1 MPSLARCNAGNCLQ
15 KCCLSRGLINAVV
28 IGIKENIGP
37 THTLCSV
44 SPLNLSSIL
53 IWNRMSQL
61 SWNECGRLD
70 EVCEHRHRFVHSN
83 ITCTPALLL
92 SGYTHPTQY
101 YLRHYNGQI
110 YGGSNTKSNIR
121 IHRQSQLAA
130 LLVTVASCVTL
141 SCPTRQHR
149 LHKSRAQL

>member
-1 MPSLARCNAGNCLQ
+1 
-15 KCCLSRGLINAVV
+15 
-28 IGIKENIGP
+28 
-37 THTLCSV
+37 
-44 SPLNLSSIL
+44 
-53 IWNRMSQL
+53 MSQL
-61 SWNECGRLD
+61 SWNECGRLRLD
-70 EVCEHRHRFVHSN
+70 EAREHRHRFVHSN

-110 YGGSNTKSNIR
+110 YGGSNTKSNVR

-141 SCPTRQHR
+141 SCPIRQHWG
-149 LHKSRAQL
+149 KSISTPPPRDYIIPPEFCKGFCMGMTNAPMLNSIPKEVYKSWCC